1 MKWGE
6 KKPEREEKE
15 EEERS
20 GSKVGPGLNGRK
32 LGASHPGVKIYGA
45 KLGARV
51 TGAELPAMSSTKPR
65 TSASG
70 TLAPRC
76 VSSAPALMAPS

>member
-20 GSKVGPGLNGRK
+20 GRKIRPGLNGRK
-32 LGASHPGVKIYGA
+32 LGASH
-45 KLGARV
+45 
-51 TGAELPAMSSTKPR
+51 LPHSLRA
-65 TSASG
+65 
-70 TLAPRC
+70 LAPRR
-76 VSSAPALMAPS
+76 VSSAPASMTPS